1 MRVIDMR
8 FRTTV
13 AAGVLL
19 LFGAAGCA
27 DLDVTNPNAPD
38 TEQALATP
46 GDVESLISG
55 AWVSWWRAQA
65 NQNGFAL
72 PAHTTAL
79 GHSAYPANFGMVEFS
94 QIPRQAIVNDPADAF
109 YGQFQYT
116 YTNHYRAI
124 TATRDGL
131 AALDADVS
139 LGTNEP
145 RARAFAH
152 FVQGLAHGS
161 LALLFDQAFVVD
173 QNTPVTADGLPDVQP
188 QSYQEVMDAA
198 MGYFDQALAV
208 IAQSPAFTLPESWMS
223 TEVSSARLTQIIHS
237 YKARFRASL
246 ARTPEDRAAVDWN
259 AVLADIQAGI
269 TDNYNVAHD
278 GFGTR
283 FASHP
288 NVYGGFPGWAQ
299 LNNHIHGMADQSGRY
314 QDWMATPIADREPFL
329 YNTPDTRY
337 PQGSTVA
344 EQQQNPGTYFLVPVA
359 PAVAVAFASTL
370 GDQWAQPGRGTWR
383 WSYYRDYRRDL
394 WLAAGYIG
402 SLPEI
407 AHREMRLLAAEAHYR
422 LGNAGEAV
430 SIIDE
435 TRTQHGLGTAAANAD
450 CVPRLPDNTCGG
462 ILEALK
468 WEKRNELRF
477 PGQGWVVYYDNR
489 GWGDLPEGTFL
500 HLPIPSREL
509 TLLGLPQY
517 TFGGVGGEGAAP
529 RGAYGF

>member
-1 MRVIDMR
+1 MRITTMR
-8 FRTTV
+8 FRTTI
-13 AAGVLL
+13 AAGGLL

-27 DLDVTNPNAPD
+27 DLDITNPNAPD
-38 TEQALATP
+38 TEQALATA

-79 GHSAYPANFGMVEFS
+79 GHSATPANFGMVEFS
-94 QIPRQAIVNDPADAF
+94 RIPRQPVVNDPADAF
-109 YGQFQYT
+109 YSLIQYT

-131 AALDADVS
+131 AALDADVT
-139 LGTNEP
+139 LGANEP

-173 QNTPVTADGLPDVQP
+173 QTTPLTPDGLPDVEP
-188 QSYQEVMDAA
+188 QSHQEVMDAA
-198 MGYFDQALAV
+198 MGYFDQALAT
-208 IAQSPAFTLPESWMS
+208 IAGTGAFMLPEDWMS
-223 TEVSSARLTQIIHS
+223 VEMSSARLTRVIHS

-246 ARTPEDRAAVDWN
+246 ARTPEERSAVDWG
-259 AVLADIQAGI
+259 AVLSDIESGI
-269 TDNYNVAHD
+269 TEDYNVAHD

-288 NVYGGFPGWAQ
+288 NVYGNFPGWSQ
-299 LNNHIHGMADQSGRY
+299 LNNHIYGMADQSGAY
-314 QDWMATPIADREPFL
+314 QEWMNTPIDDREPFL
-329 YNTPDTRY
+329 YITPDTRF
-337 PQGSTVA
+337 PQGSTVG
-344 EQQQNPGTYFLVPVA
+344 EQQQNPGAHFIVPA
-359 PAVAVAFASTL
+359 DPAVAVAYSSTL
-370 GDQWAQPGRGTWR
+370 GDQWTQPGRGTWR

-394 WLAAGYIG
+394 WLAAGYVG

-422 LGNAGEAV
+422 LNNPGQAV

-435 TRTQHGLGTAAANAD
+435 TRTQYGLGTAAANAQ
-450 CVPRLPDNTCGG
+450 CVPRLPDGSCGG
-462 ILEALK
+462 VLEALK

-477 PGQGWVVYYDNR
+477 PGQGWVVYYDTR

-517 TFGGVGGEGAAP
+517 TFGGVGGQGAAT
-529 RGAYGF
+529 GGTYGF